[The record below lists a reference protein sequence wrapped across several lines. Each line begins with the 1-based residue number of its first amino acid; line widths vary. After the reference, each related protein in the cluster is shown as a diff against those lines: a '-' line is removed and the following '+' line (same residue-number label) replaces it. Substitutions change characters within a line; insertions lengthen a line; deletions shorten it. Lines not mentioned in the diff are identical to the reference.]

1 MTVCVRSSLRT
12 IDKDDDVVSIYLAD
26 RERNGEKEKERA
38 HWENNAPHLLLTYF
52 VMSVTYY
59 AGYDLD
65 TTQSVLGLFSQRK
78 GLVMWEK

>member
-1 MTVCVRSSLRT
+1 MTICVRSPLRT

-52 VMSVTYY
+52 VMSVTYSS
-59 AGYDLD
+59 D
-65 TTQSVLGLFSQRK
+65 TAIETRGMTLIQLNQF
-78 GLVMWEK
+78 